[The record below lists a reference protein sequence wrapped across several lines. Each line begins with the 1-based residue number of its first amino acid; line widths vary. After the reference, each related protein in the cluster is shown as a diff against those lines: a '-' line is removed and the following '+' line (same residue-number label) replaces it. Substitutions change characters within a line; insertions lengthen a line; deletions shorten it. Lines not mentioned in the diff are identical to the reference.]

1 MGLFRGLLG
10 QRAMGCINEHSI
22 IVICGPRTPNE
33 GLQYQPMRVID
44 NSERINDCIT
54 VPLHRSAKKPIGT
67 AKVYQTS
74 GSPRWKL
81 IKPRHKTPTIV
92 WTSQTGFKPGHVRQT
107 RVLFSR
113 VTAET
118 ILRSTVPRA
127 DSLYRVH
134 CYCKNHVIS
143 ILAPPNPC
151 SSIVLSFDPLRCR
164 GQVFGN
170 PSCGQ
175 EFTLLLRI
183 LIDGHSTSGKSR
195 FFHLVL

>member
-33 GLQYQPMRVID
+33 GLQYQPMRVIN

-54 VPLHRSAKKPIGT
+54 VPLHRRAKKPIGT

-92 WTSQTGFKPGHVRQT
+92 WTSQTGYKPVHVRQT

-134 CYCKNHVIS
+134 RCCKNHVIS
-143 ILAPPNPC
+143 ILAPPDPC
-151 SSIVLSFDPLRCR
+151 SSIVVSFDPLRCR
-164 GQVFGN
+164 GQVFVILR
-170 PSCGQ
+170 SCY
-175 EFTLLLRI
+175 EF
-183 LIDGHSTSGKSR
+183 
-195 FFHLVL
+195 

>member
-1 MGLFRGLLG
+1 MGLFKGLLG
-10 QRAMGCINEHSI
+10 QRAMGCINDHSI
-22 IVICGPRTPNE
+22 IVICRPGTPNE
-33 GLQYQPMRVID
+33 GLQYQPTRVIN

-54 VPLHRSAKKPIGT
+54 VPLLHRSANKPIGT

-92 WTSQTGFKPGHVRQT
+92 WTSQTGYKPGHVRQT

-134 CYCKNHVIS
+134 RCCKNHVIS
-143 ILAPPNPC
+143 ILAPPTRAVRSSFRSTLYVVGVRC
-151 SSIVLSFDPLRCR
+151 SVILR
-164 GQVFGN
+164 
-170 PSCGQ
+170 SCY
-175 EFTLLLRI
+175 EF
-183 LIDGHSTSGKSR
+183 
-195 FFHLVL
+195 